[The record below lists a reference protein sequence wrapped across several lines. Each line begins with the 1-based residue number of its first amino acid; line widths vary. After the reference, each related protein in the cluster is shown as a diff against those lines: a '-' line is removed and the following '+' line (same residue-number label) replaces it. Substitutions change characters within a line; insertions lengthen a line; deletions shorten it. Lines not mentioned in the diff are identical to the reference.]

1 MRMRVRRLGGRR
13 CLASGCGRFVRSGR
27 AVCAEHARSEVGR
40 EVTAAVGR
48 LGQEMAGSVALGDGE
63 ATRERAARALQ
74 TRLGRGDYAGLF
86 DEGVRRVMAEATEAQ
101 GLKEEIGLLRV
112 TMARLLAELL
122 ATDDPVPVAHV
133 VARVATATVRAVQAQ
148 RVLEPEPQDEFQTTL
163 ARVLDEMDAERD
175 AMLAARDDGLPR
187 LGGEEW
193 PETGFALAEGV

>member
-1 MRMRVRRLGGRR
+1 M
-13 CLASGCGRFVRSGR
+13 ASGCGRFVRSGR

-74 TRLGRGDYAGLF
+74 TRLGRG
-86 DEGVRRVMAEATEAQ
+86 VMAEATEAQ